1 MSLRGH
7 VTWIVAVAVV
17 AAVALPVL
25 VFYTGQATLGP
36 YAGDGLGVF
45 VADYLADLARLRAGA
60 WTLLLGPVAMVAA
73 WRLIVA
79 IAWPGRAASAPAASA
94 DSHRASVGARRD
106 PTIGGL
112 SRE

>member
-1 MSLRGH
+1 MSLRVH
-7 VTWIVAVAVV
+7 VTWVVAVAVV

-36 YAGDGLGVF
+36 YAGGGLGDF
-45 VADYLADLARLRAGA
+45 VADYFDDLAGLRAGA
-60 WTLLLGPVAMVAA
+60 WTLLLGPVALVAA

-79 IAWPGRAASAPAASA
+79 AAWPRRASRRSAASPAERQATA
-94 DSHRASVGARRD
+94 AGRRD

>member
-7 VTWIVAVAVV
+7 VTWIVAVAVI

-36 YAGDGLGVF
+36 YAGGGLGNF
-45 VADYLADLARLRAGA
+45 VADYLADLARLRPGA

-79 IAWPGRAASAPAASA
+79 IAWPRRAAPAPAAA
-94 DSHRASVGARRD
+94 PDSRRASVAGRRD
-106 PTIGGL
+106 PTIGVL

>member
-7 VTWIVAVAVV
+7 VTWIVAVAIV

-36 YAGDGLGVF
+36 YAGGGLGDF

-73 WRLIVA
+73 WRVIVA
-79 IAWPGRAASAPAASA
+79 IAWPGGAASGSTATS
-94 DSHRASVGARRD
+94 DSRRASVAARRD

>member
-7 VTWIVAVAVV
+7 LTWIVAVAVV

-25 VFYTGQATLGP
+25 VFHTGQATLGP
-36 YAGDGLGVF
+36 YAGGGLGEF
-45 VADYLADLARLRAGA
+45 LADYLADLARLRAGA

-79 IAWPGRAASAPAASA
+79 VAWPRQPARRSAASPAERQAA
-94 DSHRASVGARRD
+94 AAGRRV

>member
-1 MSLRGH
+1 M
-7 VTWIVAVAVV
+7 TWIVVVAVV
-17 AAVALPVL
+17 ATVALPVL

-36 YAGDGLGVF
+36 YAGGGLGDF
-45 VADYLADLARLRAGA
+45 VAAYLADLARLRAGA
-60 WTLLLGPVAMVAA
+60 WTLLLGPVALVAA

-79 IAWPGRAASAPAASA
+79 IAWRRAATPVPAASS
-94 DSHRASVGARRD
+94 DSRRASAAARRD

>member
-7 VTWIVAVAVV
+7 LTWIVALAVV

-36 YAGDGLGVF
+36 YAGGGLGDF
-45 VADYLADLARLRAGA
+45 VADYLADLARLRPGA
-60 WTLLLGPVAMVAA
+60 WTLLLGPVALVVA

-79 IAWPGRAASAPAASA
+79 IAWPRRAAPAPAAPP
-94 DSHRASVGARRD
+94 DPRRASASARRD
-106 PTIGGL
+106 PTIGGF

>member
-1 MSLRGH
+1 M
-7 VTWIVAVAVV
+7 TWIVAVAVI

-25 VFYTGQATLGP
+25 VLYTGQATLGP
-36 YAGDGLGVF
+36 YAGGSLGDF
-45 VADYLADLARLRAGA
+45 VADYIADLARLRAGA

-73 WRLIVA
+73 WRVIVA
-79 IAWPGRAASAPAASA
+79 IAWPGRAATAPAATP
-94 DSHRASVGARRD
+94 DSHRASVAARRD

>member
-7 VTWIVAVAVV
+7 LTWVVTVAVA
-17 AAVALPVL
+17 AAVAMPVL

-36 YAGDGLGVF
+36 YAGGGLGEF
-45 VADYLADLARLRAGA
+45 VAAYLADLARLRAGA
-60 WTLLLGPVAMVAA
+60 WTLLLGPVALVAA

-79 IAWPGRAASAPAASA
+79 IAWPRSATPAPSASSDLRRAAAA
-94 DSHRASVGARRD
+94 ARRD